1 MYQQGGKQKCK
12 NAHKQQE
19 KAGRNQQPTFY
30 HFFAIFSPLLL
41 VSLTVLFQER
51 HSSRSLGATDC
62 MLFGAWAPF
71 LWGSLCTERSVTVCA
86 VVTTNHL
93 SLSFVLHQYPLT
105 GVIHS
110 TTMELQQVLLA
121 QEPDG
126 ADIKPPQ
133 IPFCVSNDIENL
145 VFRGGGVKVLYHPS
159 HTKY

>member
-1 MYQQGGKQKCK
+1 MRKPRYG
-12 NAHKQQE
+12 
-19 KAGRNQQPTFY
+19 
-30 HFFAIFSPLLL
+30 AIRHCLLL
-41 VSLTVLFQER
+41 LS
-51 HSSRSLGATDC
+51 
-62 MLFGAWAPF
+62 P
-71 LWGSLCTERSVTVCA
+71 
-86 VVTTNHL
+86 TNHL

-145 VFRGGGVKVLYHPS
+145 VFRGGGVKVLYHQVTPS
-159 HTKY
+159 TKTNQRD